1 MSSSNLFFLD
11 FEASS
16 LDSGSFPIEIAWV
29 EATGQGEHY
38 LIKPHWK
45 WKGWSAQSQAIHG
58 IRREQLDTDGIS
70 PLVVATRVW
79 EALGGQLVCSDNPAF
94 DGYWLGMLLEVAGLS
109 PLPVVELDAVIGH
122 EIRRMLSL
130 IKVESNTPKWH
141 CAARKLLDEG
151 QAYAG
156 LQCEIGAMRK
166 RVSHRALPDAEGM
179 WSYWHEVKEW
189 VDKRLLA
196 EHAKSQ

>member
-1 MSSSNLFFLD
+1 MRSSKLFFLD

-38 LIKPHWK
+38 LIQPHWK
-45 WKGWSAQSQAIHG
+45 WQNWSAQSQKVHG
-58 IRREQLDTDGIS
+58 ISREQLAKEGTS
-70 PLVVATRVW
+70 ALVVATRAW
-79 EALGGQLVCSDNPAF
+79 EVLSGQLLCSDNPAF
-94 DGYWLGMLLEVAGLS
+94 DSYWLGMLLEVGGLS

-130 IKVESNTPKWH
+130 IKVESNSPKWH

-151 QAYAG
+151 QCYAG
-156 LQCEIGAMRK
+156 LQCEMEALRK
-166 RVSHRALPDAEGM
+166 RVHHRALPDAEGM
-179 WSYWHEVKEW
+179 WWYWRKVKMW
-189 VDKRLLA
+189 VDEQLVERG
-196 EHAKSQ
+196 KSQ